1 LKRQRQQYG
10 NIFKARGIWYVRYFD
25 TRVIDGEVKRVRVAK
40 QIAKVREKINGVL
53 TTLPKAKARAL
64 AKPLLTKV
72 NQLDRTP
79 ETAVSLVDF
88 VERIYLPR
96 MEQQKRPSTV
106 KGYRD
111 IWANHLKARSAG
123 FWMREIRTCDIQR
136 ILDDIARPGVLS
148 GNSLRHIKS
157 QISGIFSYAKQQ
169 GYFDGENPARNTA
182 IPPAP
187 LSEETYAYS
196 LEEIGQI
203 LSVIPEPAGT
213 VFAVA
218 AFTGARRGEIR
229 GLMWENYQDGEI
241 QITRSIWKGHI
252 TEPKTRKSRG
262 AIPVIAPLAKR
273 LESHRAHSGNRKS
286 GVMFPNLNGS
296 PMDLGNLLNRAIL
309 PALNR
314 CAVCGKPKEECRNP
328 LSEAKDTAPDHE
340 FVRDKILPEWHGWH
354 AARRGLGTN
363 LYRLGVPEKTI
374 QAILRHA
381 NVSTTNTYYIKSA
394 AEDTRAAMAKLE
406 QLVIGNETPTETEQ
420 YENLASGNEVATEA
434 AEPNSA
440 AIH

>member
-1 LKRQRQQYG
+1 MKRERQQDGY
-10 NIFKARGIWYVRYFD
+10 IFKARGIWYLRYFD
-25 TRVIDGEVKRVRVAK
+25 TRVIEGEIKRVRIAK
-40 QIAKVREKINGVL
+40 QIAKGREEINGVI
-53 TTLPKAKARAL
+53 TTVTKVKAREL
-64 AKPLLTKV
+64 AKQTLAKV
-72 NQLDRTP
+72 NHPHYAP
-79 ETAVSLVDF
+79 ETAVSLTHF
-88 VERIYLPR
+88 VEHIYLPR

-111 IWANHLKARSAG
+111 IWKNHLKARSAG
-123 FWMREIRTCDIQR
+123 LWMREIRTCDIQR
-136 ILDDIARPGVLS
+136 ILDCIAQPGLLS

-182 IPPAP
+182 IPPARP
-187 LSEETYAYS
+187 SEETYAYS

-203 LSVIPEPAGT
+203 LALLPEPSAT

-229 GLMWENYQDGEI
+229 GLMWENYHDGEI
-241 QITRSIWKGHI
+241 EITRSIWRGHV

-262 AIPVIAPLAKR
+262 AIPVIAPLARR
-273 LESHRAHSGNRKS
+273 LELHRTRCGNPTS
-286 GVMFPNLNGS
+286 GVMFPNLKGS
-296 PMDLGNLLNRAIL
+296 PMDLGNVLNRAII

-314 CAVCGKPKEECRNP
+314 CAICGKSKDECPKPKAR
-328 LSEAKDTAPDHE
+328 EAIPDHKFE
-340 FVRDKILPEWHGWH
+340 RDKSRPEWHGWH

-363 LYRLGVPEKTI
+363 LYRLGVPEKAI

-394 AEDTRAAMAKLE
+394 ADDTRTAMAKLE
-406 QLVIGNETPTETEQ
+406 SLVVGNESATEVET
-420 YENLASGNEVATEA
+420 SVSDNEVATQA
-434 AEPNSA
+434 ADSQA
-440 AIH
+440 AVIQ